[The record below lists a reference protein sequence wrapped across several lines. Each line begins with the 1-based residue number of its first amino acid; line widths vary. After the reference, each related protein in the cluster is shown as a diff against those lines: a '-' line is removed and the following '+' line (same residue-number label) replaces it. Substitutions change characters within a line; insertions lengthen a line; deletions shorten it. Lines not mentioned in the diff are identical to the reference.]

1 MEVRS
6 QGESWPKILAKVVEY
21 LDAGVLA
28 VVVLD
33 DDSRT
38 ALIATP
44 DEPPRRLG
52 PDEELTIPEILPGFA
67 VLVRR
72 IFE

>member
-1 MEVRS
+1 V
-6 QGESWPKILAKVVEY
+6 AEY
-21 LDAGVLA
+21 LDAGVQA

-38 ALIATP
+38 ALLAMA
-44 DEPPRRLG
+44 DQPPRRLG
-52 PDEELTIPEILPGFA
+52 PDDELTIPEILPGFA

-72 IFE
+72 FFE